1 MSRRTPRASPRTQRS
16 PQERNARSQAVQR
29 VADQAL
35 LRGSLVHM
43 KRTCGKK
50 NCRCQQGQKHP
61 ALCLAIRWGKQ
72 RKMIYIPHD
81 LEDTVRRW
89 IETGQEVDGLLDAI
103 SQQCLETL
111 LAKKKETLAHK
122 RKEKPP

>member
-1 MSRRTPRASPRTQRS
+1 MQ
-16 PQERNARSQAVQR
+16 
-29 VADQAL
+29 
-35 LRGSLVHM
+35 
-43 KRTCGKK
+43 RTCGKK

-61 ALCLAIRWGKQ
+61 ALCLAIRLGNQ
-72 RKMIYIPHD
+72 RKMIYIPRA

-89 IETGQEVDGLLDAI
+89 VETGQEVDGLLDAI

-111 LAKKKETLAHK
+111 LAKKKETLART